1 MALKERPYMLF
12 VAEIIYS
19 EISKIKKNNTDF
31 SNIDA
36 IDGFIGSEIYKKI
49 SSGKFH
55 DKWFDELKKN
65 NFIDQNTKK
74 KIPDETLKL
83 LKVQKD
89 MMIKQLI
96 QFPDLYYAKSHFP
109 LEISQRAFDHLWRM
123 CESYELWCKESKQ
136 EKLITLKIID

>member
-1 MALKERPYMLF
+1 MVLKERQYMLF
-12 VAEIIYS
+12 VAEIIYC
-19 EISKIKKNNTDF
+19 EISKIKKNNIGF

-36 IDGFIGSEIYKKI
+36 IDSFIGSEIYKKI
-49 SSGKFH
+49 SSGEFH

-65 NFIDQNTKK
+65 DFIDQNTKK

-109 LEISQRAFDHLWRM
+109 LEISQRAFDHLWRI

-136 EKLITLKIID
+136 VKLITLKIID

>member
-19 EISKIKKNNTDF
+19 EISKIKKNNIDF

-36 IDGFIGSEIYKKI
+36 IDSFIGSEIYKKI